1 MEQMKKDLSIWTKRT
16 FVLFLAVFL
25 YPLLSAGIQGVS
37 PSVEAENEIQLTWQE
52 RFHVKT
58 GSMPKGVELTPDG
71 RQAWVT
77 NFGHDRGHSVTVFD
91 SGNGEVIK
99 QISFQGRA
107 VELAFSLDGW
117 LAYISNFD
125 TGELMV
131 VDTASFKVI
140 DTVKVGINPK
150 IVTLS
155 PSGNRIYVSNWSS
168 NDITVINSATL
179 QVLDNIKVGR
189 APRGSDTDLSGRYL
203 YVANFEGSTLSVVD
217 MMALG
222 ELKVLPMKRRPR
234 HVKLTPD
241 GKYVLVS
248 DMGTGIDSL
257 AVIETASLEIKSWIK
272 VGAGPKSIGVTP
284 DSRLA
289 FTAGYY
295 SHAVTVVD
303 LAAQKVTATIPDLG
317 ESCSGIALSKD
328 GRTLYVT
335 SWFSNDLWAFDL
347 EYTSTLNPISK

>member
-1 MEQMKKDLSIWTKRT
+1 MKKDRPLWAKEMLTLYLAG
-16 FVLFLAVFL
+16 FLCLLF
-25 YPLLSAGIQGVS
+25 SAIIQGAQ
-37 PSVEAENEIQLTWQE
+37 PSFEAESSFSLTWRE

-91 SGNGEVIK
+91 SANGEVVK

-107 VELAFSLDGW
+107 VELAFSLDGQR
-117 LAYISNFD
+117 AYISNFD

-131 VDTASFKVI
+131 VDTVSFQVI

-150 IVTLS
+150 IVTTS

-203 YVANFEGSTLSVVD
+203 FVANFEGSTLSVVD
-217 MMALG
+217 TMALG
-222 ELKVLPMKRRPR
+222 ELKVIPLKRRPR

-241 GKYVLVS
+241 GKYVLVT

-257 AVIETASLEIKSWIK
+257 AVIKTSSLEIKSWIK
-272 VGAGPKSIGVTP
+272 VGAGPKSICVTP
-284 DSRLA
+284 DSRLV

-295 SHAVTVVD
+295 SHGVSVVD
-303 LAAQKVTATIPDLG
+303 LPAQKVTATIPDLG
-317 ESCSGIALSKD
+317 ESCSGICLSKD